1 MRLGLSLSFFA
12 AAILAGIAAVAIA
25 QVAPSSPTNQPTESI
40 PTSGA
45 KNPPPPPPPEVPDIQ
60 KINPPVLCV
69 DCDSPFDT
77 TTHKNVLKGLVS
89 NPYVGELRKALY
101 LQDTY
106 HQFESKAHFD
116 NCDFD
121 SAASYIT
128 ELLSETGKHVKE
140 ATKAKTAGDK
150 AAMRTFVLNA
160 FFSLGQALHG
170 TQDFYAH
177 TNYVELHIQKAKKV
191 TDIPVLFPWRDEGYA
206 RIKELQKSG
215 LISGFVFWGFP
226 QKCPSGTI
234 SHSDLAKDSADTKS
248 GKVVIAH
255 LQNTSQYKIAVYLAR
270 EASLQL
276 LVDAFQK
283 WPLLKEVNG
292 EAVALDILV
301 DRRNIGAD

>member
-1 MRLGLSLSFFA
+1 MRQWPSALLA
-12 AAILAGIAAVAIA
+12 AASALVCSVPLKASSAAPPAA
-25 QVAPSSPTNQPTESI
+25 ASAASPAA
-40 PTSGA
+40 SGA
-45 KNPPPPPPPEVPDIQ
+45 QRPPAPPPVVPDIR
-60 KINPPVLCV
+60 KVNPPVLCV
-69 DCDSPFDT
+69 DCDRPFDT
-77 TTHKNVLKGLVS
+77 ATHKKVLEGLVN

-101 LQDTY
+101 LQDSY

-121 SAASYIT
+121 NAAGYIT
-128 ELLSETGKHVKE
+128 ELLDETGRHVE
-140 ATKAKTAGDK
+140 AAAKAKASGDK
-150 AAMRTFVLNA
+150 TGMQKSVLSA

-177 TNYVELHIQKAKKV
+177 TNYVELHATKAKKV
-191 TDIPVLFPWRDEGYA
+191 TDIAVLFPWRAEGRA

-226 QKCPSGTI
+226 QECPSGTI
-234 SHSDLAKDSADTKS
+234 SHGDLAKDTATTKS
-248 GKVVIAH
+248 GTVAVAH

-276 LVDAFQK
+276 LVDAFRK

-292 EAVALDILV
+292 EAIAVDVLV
-301 DRRNIGAD
+301 DRRGIDKP